1 MEIKNSENKRNN
13 QARDNE
19 RRATLRYFVDYLRIN
34 VAAAAAAAAS
44 GETSLNHG
52 AILIAPE
59 YINDMH

>member
-13 QARDNE
+13 QVRDNE

-34 VAAAAAAAAS
+34 VAAAAAAAS